1 MNRLILLTATLF
13 VADFLLVQ
21 SLSSQ
26 SLLAQPQPQ
35 GDFHQR
41 LFKKNEMERVKRPVS
56 PEGVGV
62 IVFATKEIPR
72 LGTVSELEAMLGSE
86 FRRYQTVWA
95 RFFLQKHLGALPDG
109 MPKRII
115 YRMVIEG
122 KLHYEKEL
130 TSEYLPLPE
139 WSSWMIQLPDA
150 LQEGYD
156 RLPAE
161 SVSLRLE
168 VWASKSLTKDG
179 AEKLIAVGECLLQ
192 P

>member
-1 MNRLILLTATLF
+1 MNQLLLLTVL
-13 VADFLLVQ
+13 LLVAK
-21 SLSSQ
+21 

-35 GDFHQR
+35 GEFHQQ
-41 LFKKNEMERVKRPVS
+41 LFKKSDKRTKAF
-56 PEGVGV
+56 PEVGV
-62 IVFATKEIPR
+62 IVFASQEIPR
-72 LGTVSELEAMLGSE
+72 LGTVKEIEPILGNE
-86 FRRYQTVWA
+86 FRRYQSVWA
-95 RFFLQKHLGALPDG
+95 RFFLPKHLGALPDG

-115 YRMVIEG
+115 YRMIVEG

-130 TSEYLPLPE
+130 TSDYLPLPE

-156 RLPAE
+156 TLPPE
-161 SVSLRLE
+161 PVHLRLE

>member
-1 MNRLILLTATLF
+1 M
-13 VADFLLVQ
+13 V
-21 SLSSQ
+21 
-26 SLLAQPQPQ
+26 
-35 GDFHQR
+35 
-41 LFKKNEMERVKRPVS
+41 
-56 PEGVGV
+56 
-62 IVFATKEIPR
+62 VFATQEIPR
-72 LGTVSELEAMLGSE
+72 LGTIKEIEAMLESE

-95 RFFLQKHLGALPDG
+95 RFFLPKHLGALPDG

-115 YRMVIEG
+115 YRMIVEN

-130 TSEYLPLPE
+130 TDDYLPLPE
-139 WSSWMIQLPDA
+139 WSSWMIQLPDE

-156 RLPAE
+156 RLPPE
-161 SVSLRLE
+161 PVLLRLE

>member
-1 MNRLILLTATLF
+1 MNQLLLLTTL
-13 VADFLLVQ
+13 LLIAK
-21 SLSSQ
+21 

-35 GDFHQR
+35 GEFHQQ
-41 LFKKNEMERVKRPVS
+41 LFKKSGKRAKAS
-56 PEGVGV
+56 PEIGVV
-62 IVFATKEIPR
+62 VFAAQEIPR
-72 LGTVSELEAMLGSE
+72 LGTVKEIEPMLGNE
-86 FRRYQTVWA
+86 FRRYQSVWA
-95 RFFLQKHLGALPDG
+95 RFFLPKHLGALPDG

-115 YRMVIEG
+115 YRMIVEG

-130 TSEYLPLPE
+130 TDDYLPLPE

-156 RLPAE
+156 TLPPE
-161 SVSLRLE
+161 PVRLRLE

>member
-1 MNRLILLTATLF
+1 MNQLLLLIAILLVANSLF
-13 VADFLLVQ
+13 
-21 SLSSQ
+21 
-26 SLLAQPQPQ
+26 AQPQPQ
-35 GDFHQR
+35 GEFHQR
-41 LFKKNEMERVKRPVS
+41 LFKKIGEIERVKRHAA
-56 PEGVGV
+56 PEGIGA
-62 IVFATKEIPR
+62 IVFATTEIPR
-72 LGTVSELEAMLGSE
+72 LGTVKEIEPILGIE
-86 FRRYQTVWA
+86 FRRYQSVWA
-95 RFFLQKHLGALPDG
+95 RFFLPKHLGALPDG

-115 YRMVIEG
+115 YRMIVEG

-130 TSEYLPLPE
+130 TSDYLPLPE

-156 RLPAE
+156 TLPPE
-161 SVSLRLE
+161 PVHLRLE